1 MGSSYP
7 CCIKNESNTNS
18 TADIAAFHKADLHF
32 DSSTNFSNNHTT
44 CQTLTPINPS
54 SFNNLN
60 PHSQTVIKVKQ
71 SIKPKR
77 NRSSLVV
84 KPYNISISEIH
95 KEKADLKRAKSE
107 LRAVNEYINVIEE
120 RLCNFSKK
128 NHLIQFDDETP
139 IDQFNSTKCVVNNSK
154 CDARSA
160 CGYAENY
167 FVNVKEEIQMES
179 KDYGTELHDVGSSL
193 TMNHNHLSKS
203 VVKKSKS
210 KKPYEE
216 IDDPFS
222 EIQIQYIKRILYDE
236 ELFIEEMDKD
246 TM

>member
-1 MGSSYP
+1 MGSSYS

-18 TADIAAFHKADLHF
+18 TADIAAFHKTDLHF

-54 SFNNLN
+54 SFNNFN
-60 PHSQTVIKVKQ
+60 THSQTVIKVKQ

-84 KPYNISISEIH
+84 KPYNISITDIN
-95 KEKADLKRAKSE
+95 KVDLKRAKSE
-107 LRAVNEYINVIEE
+107 LHPVNEYRVVIEE

-128 NHLIQFDDETP
+128 NHLIQFDDETA
-139 IDQFNSTKCVVNNSK
+139 IDQFNSTKCTVNNK
-154 CDARSA
+154 CDARST

-167 FVNVKEEIQMES
+167 FVTVKEEIQMDS

-193 TMNHNHLSKS
+193 TVSHNHLSKS
-203 VVKKSKS
+203 IVKKSKS

-216 IDDPFS
+216 IDEPFS